1 MNFTE
6 EQFKVIE
13 SLADGIFPA
22 TKDTPSATE
31 LLVPYM
37 IADVAQGWD
46 EATFNATAAAL
57 NAVNDISLQIFNLP
71 IYALS
76 SDEHAILIEVVSTDF
91 DLQPFWVPFRVLAAL
106 NYYAL
111 PTAYTA
117 IGLPGPNI
125 DNGGLTPDG
134 YPA

>member
-13 SLADGIFPA
+13 SLTDGIFPA
-22 TKDTPSATE
+22 TEDTPSATE
-31 LLVPYM
+31 LMVPYM
-37 IADVAQGWD
+37 IVDVAQGWD

-57 NAVNDISLQIFNLP
+57 DAINDISLESFSFP
-71 IYALS
+71 IYELL
-76 SDEHAILIEVVSTDF
+76 SDELAILIEVVSTDP
-91 DLQPFWVPFRVLAAL
+91 DLQPFWVPFRVLVAL

-117 IGLPGPNI
+117 IGMPGPSI
-125 DNGGLTPDG
+125 DHGGFTPDG
-134 YPA
+134 YPT